1 MEDYLGTALERF
13 KVDLDL
19 LRERDKNITWCSWK
33 HSWFRARKYKSLGK
47 TLQWRFNYWWRWYI

>member
-19 LRERDKNITWCSWK
+19 LRERDKNITWCS
-33 HSWFRARKYKSLGK
+33 
-47 TLQWRFNYWWRWYI
+47 